1 MMNFEEANDNMDY
14 RRIMDKVGS
23 RYNRAV
29 DQDELES
36 LKLLTLW
43 ECTKNY
49 DPSRNMKFTSYLY
62 QQLDYKI
69 KNFLKKRSR
78 EFTNST
84 IEAPYT
90 PKENFEI
97 LIDGLNGESQSVLRQ
112 KFLGNMTMEE
122 IGKANGYSRET
133 ARRKV
138 KKALCQFQKIKN
150 ERWGHKAVNKNKI
163 S

>member
-1 MMNFEEANDNMDY
+1 MMNFEEAHKSIDNK
-14 RRIMDKVGS
+14 RIMDKVGS
-23 RYNRAV
+23 RYSKII
-29 DQDELES
+29 DPDELES
-36 LKLLTLW
+36 LKLITLW

-62 QQLDYKI
+62 QQLGFKI
-69 KNFLKKRSR
+69 KNAIKKLSR

-90 PKENFEI
+90 PKEQFEI
-97 LIDGLNGESQSVLRQ
+97 LIDGLNGESQMVLRQ
-112 KFLGNMTMEE
+112 KFLNNMTMEE
-122 IGKANGYSRET
+122 IGKKNGYSRET

-150 ERWGHKAVNKNKI
+150 GKWETQIH
-163 S
+163 